1 MKSLGP
7 ELEGIVRDEA
17 RKAEILYTTWGVED
31 VGRIRA
37 TWEKNGGQ
45 MIQMSA
51 AEAQR
56 YVREVTS
63 VLPPILAAEPQL
75 KKITKPSRLP
85 PGAYRE

>member
-1 MKSLGP
+1 M
-7 ELEGIVRDEA
+7 
-17 RKAEILYTTWGVED
+17 ED
-31 VGRIRA
+31 VGRISA
-37 TWEKNGGQ
+37 TWVKNGGQ

-75 KKITKPSRLP
+75 KQDYEALEAAARR
-85 PGAYRE
+85 YRK